1 MTGVAVVLGPPLVDR
16 GLAEVPLAPQLLDGQ
31 ACLALPQEA
40 NDLLLDKS
48 TLPYDR
54 HSPV

>member
-1 MTGVAVVLGPPLVDR
+1 MTGVAVVLGPPLVER